1 VSTPFGSLSTRQS
14 EKSAAIEAKIDLS
27 DGDGPRLIVRVSE
40 ACNLKVAGLNPVLEN
55 NEINDVEQVLGYFS
69 CKYGFADKLPSK

>member
-1 VSTPFGSLSTRQS
+1 
-14 EKSAAIEAKIDLS
+14 
-27 DGDGPRLIVRVSE
+27 VSE

-55 NEINDVEQVLGYFS
+55 NEINDVEEVLGYFS